1 MNIELEIGIY
11 DEGSNKPQVY
21 DKHKFDSID
30 SAIGMVDFLKM
41 SYNATND
48 SKGLVVRLNEG
59 SRVFLLDYDSQLPL
73 KDLRYELAQKYKI
86 AESTQEHYISK
97 LPTNSNFVFKHDE
110 NVQYAKTSLGEMLP
124 FKVFNTDSKSAFSNL
139 LTDTKELG
147 NGDFALLERQFT
159 ENKNLQFFGT
169 EKITSLDDIAFLFQS
184 LEDEA
189 VEHAFLL
196 YDFKDKGYFVQHISS
211 GAFSQALV
219 DPKSFLGNVMEVQPS
234 SITLVHNH
242 PSGNLVVSKPDRD
255 IFKKIQK
262 AIEHTNIKM
271 NDGIIINLRSGQY
284 VRFNEHDGFRTDL
297 KSQPEALHNIPTY
310 SFSKQVFVQ
319 DYQPTKISTSKD
331 TAKYINSQKFGVSDK
346 TELLIM
352 NQQLQI
358 LGKFMMPQTK
368 EIDFILNKVLK
379 FGGTNAILYG
389 NNITPEI
396 VNNYNEILKPSGVNI
411 IDGIQF
417 KSENADKMYK
427 SFADEGTLQAYEE
440 EIKLKPLAMV
450 SDAGSLYNSTPIST
464 QTKDDV
470 FLLQEIGITPI
481 QRRAFNDD
489 IEFGT
494 RNSKDDYT
502 LSADQLKKIPDFIDG
517 YHVSTK
523 NKQNLIYDKLSF
535 DNDFVSYAIKDNVI
549 IKKELDKSLNE
560 ILKPLNNN
568 EIQFTNQNNLKMENT
583 PLQNALI
590 EVIPATA
597 EQKQRHL
604 NTQQDLGVGYS
615 IGSIELTNEQKNSIP
630 DSVEGIIISKKE
642 LLGLNSNSDFKDD
655 LDTEMHSLNKDYIKN
670 NNLYHI
676 TIRVTKENNIEIE
689 KIKWDDTM
697 QDLVGTKI
705 FATQNNSLF
714 LNNLK
719 MENIRENY
727 VSSFLKELYDTKPEN
742 SDLLK
747 ESYSKLNDNERNL
760 LKTNIVE
767 IMIEKYPNTPIQK
780 NEIEIQKEFN
790 KLFATL
796 EPNVIM
802 ENQKEFDQVKYLKD
816 QLKYI
821 GFGEGE
827 KLRKDLENGINSN
840 DKQFQISTTSDKV
853 LQGNKAEFR
862 LNYYKSDKGGV
873 YLNSYDVALTNS
885 KEETINQKFPV
896 KKDNYFTAKEVIN
909 LMEGRAVKND
919 FLNPKTEQVETAFFK
934 LNLDEPKNEFGNYNF
949 QTFYKNYGID
959 TNSIVEK
966 SNIIFDKPEY
976 KETTIASLEK
986 GNVVKVKFE
995 LDNKIVEG
1003 KAVLNPQYKNLSL
1016 YDNDMTRINTNKA
1029 LEGIDNGQS
1038 KQKGNVREQGISR
1051 GL

>member
-73 KDLRYELAQKYKI
+73 KDLRYELTQKYKI
-86 AESTQEHYISK
+86 AESTQEPYISK
-97 LPTNSNFVFKHDE
+97 LPTNSNFVFKHDA

-196 YDFKDKGYFVQHISS
+196 YDFKDKGYFVQHIST
-211 GAFSQALV
+211 GAFNQALV

-234 SITLVHNH
+234 SITLIHNH

-284 VRFNEHDGFRTDL
+284 VIFNEHDDFRNDL
-297 KSQPEALHNIPTY
+297 KSQPEALQNIPTY

-319 DYQPTKISTSKD
+319 DYQPTKISSSKD

-358 LGKFMMPQTK
+358 VGKFMMPQTN

-417 KSENADKMYK
+417 KSENANKMYK
-427 SFADEGTLQAYEE
+427 SFADEGTLQTYEE
-440 EIKLKPLAMV
+440 EIKMKPSLAMV

-470 FLLQEIGITPI
+470 FLLQDIGITPI

-489 IEFGT
+489 IELGI

-568 EIQFTNQNNLKMENT
+568 EIQFTNQNNLKM
-583 PLQNALI
+583 
-590 EVIPATA
+590 
-597 EQKQRHL
+597 
-604 NTQQDLGVGYS
+604 D
-615 IGSIELTNEQKNSIP
+615 
-630 DSVEGIIISKKE
+630 
-642 LLGLNSNSDFKDD
+642 
-655 LDTEMHSLNKDYIKN
+655 
-670 NNLYHI
+670 
-676 TIRVTKENNIEIE
+676 
-689 KIKWDDTM
+689 
-697 QDLVGTKI
+697 
-705 FATQNNSLF
+705 
-714 LNNLK
+714 
-719 MENIRENY
+719 NIRETN
-727 VSSFLKELYDTKPEN
+727 VSSFLKELYETPVEDGH
-742 SDLLK
+742 LLK
-747 ESYSKLNDNERNL
+747 ESYSKLNDKEREL
-760 LKTNIVE
+760 FKTNIAE
-767 IMIEKYPNTPIQK
+767 IIIKEYPNILFDKSTIETQK
-780 NEIEIQKEFN
+780 DFN
-790 KLFATL
+790 KLFTTL

-802 ENQKEFDQVKYLKD
+802 ENDKEFSTLQYLKNQMKYL
-816 QLKYI
+816 
-821 GFGEGE
+821 GFGENE
-827 KLRKDLENGINSN
+827 KLHQDLENGINSN

-853 LQGNKAEFR
+853 LQGNKAEFT

-919 FLNPKTEQVETAFFK
+919 FLNPKTEQNETAFFK

-949 QTFYKNYGID
+949 QTFYKNYGVD
-959 TNSIVEK
+959 TNSIVDK